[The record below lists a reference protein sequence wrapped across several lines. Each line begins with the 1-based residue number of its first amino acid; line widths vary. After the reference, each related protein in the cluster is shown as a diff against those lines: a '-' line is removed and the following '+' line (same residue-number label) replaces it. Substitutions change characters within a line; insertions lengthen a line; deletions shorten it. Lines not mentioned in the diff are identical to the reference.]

1 MIRKAFK
8 MAVHPGE
15 QSEYIRR
22 HNPIWPELAA
32 VLREH
37 GVQRYSI
44 FIHRPTNELFACV
57 EIESEERWNKIAE
70 TEVCRRW
77 WRHMRE
83 IMPVHPDDSPVAE
96 PLEEIFRLD

>member
-8 MAVHPGE
+8 MSVHPG
-15 QSEYIRR
+15 QQAEYVRR
-22 HNPIWPELAA
+22 HNPIWPDLEA

-37 GVQRYSI
+37 GVRHYSI
-44 FIHRPTNELFACV
+44 FIHRPTGELFAFV

-70 TEVCRRW
+70 TETCRRW
-77 WRHMRE
+77 WHHMRE
-83 IMPVHPDDSPVAE
+83 LMPVNPDNSPVAE